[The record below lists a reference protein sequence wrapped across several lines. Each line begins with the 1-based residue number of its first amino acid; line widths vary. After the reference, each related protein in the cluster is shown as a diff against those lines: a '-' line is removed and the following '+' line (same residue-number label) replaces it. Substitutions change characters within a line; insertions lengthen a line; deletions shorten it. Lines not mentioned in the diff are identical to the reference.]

1 MKRTLRKTLRL
12 AVPVL
17 AFLFQLWRGFRPCGP
32 EPGVIMSG
40 GGPRASGGLDLRS
53 PGRPGGLG
61 RSGAVGL
68 ALCEIPEPAV

>member
-1 MKRTLRKTLRL
+1 MKRTLRKTLRC

-17 AFLFQLWRGFRPCGP
+17 AFLFQLWRAGARRYH
-32 EPGVIMSG
+32 VG